1 LGVTLFDRIGR
12 GVRLTSE
19 GEDLLRRFRRV
30 LAEVET
36 VGERARLLKAGE
48 TGILRVGATP
58 QVIENLLAN
67 FLGRYRRRHP
77 NVEVHLVEDGGVR
90 LMAALSVATFISR

>member
-1 LGVTLFDRIGR
+1 
-12 GVRLTSE
+12 
-19 GEDLLRRFRRV
+19 
-30 LAEVET
+30 
-36 VGERARLLKAGE
+36 
-48 TGILRVGATP
+48 VGATP